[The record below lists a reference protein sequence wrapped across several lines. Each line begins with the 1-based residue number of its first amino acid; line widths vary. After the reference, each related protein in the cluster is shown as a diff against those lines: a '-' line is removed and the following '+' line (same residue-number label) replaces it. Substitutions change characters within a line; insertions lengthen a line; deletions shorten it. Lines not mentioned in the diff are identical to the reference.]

1 MQESTDASIEAF
13 LKPVINYISI
23 AIEIAIAIII
33 TGIVVVTLVGIIRV
47 IISRRS
53 NREEQTK
60 HIQYIRYTLIR
71 GLLIAL
77 DFVVAADILKTILAP
92 SSTELVTLVVVVVI
106 RILLSWSITKEIQSH
121 ADHDRISEEIP
132 SCAI

>member
-1 MQESTDASIEAF
+1 MQESTGASIEAF

-33 TGIVVVTLVGIIRV
+33 TVIVVVTLVGIIRV
-47 IISRRS
+47 ILSRRS
-53 NREEQTK
+53 KREEQTK

-92 SSTELVTLVVVVVI
+92 SSTELATLVVVVVI
-106 RILLSWSITKEIQSH
+106 RILLSWSLTKEIQSH
-121 ADHDRISEEIP
+121 ADHLDRIG
-132 SCAI
+132 

>member
-1 MQESTDASIEAF
+1 MQESTGASIEAF

-23 AIEIAIAIII
+23 AIEVAIAIII
-33 TGIVVVTLVGIIRV
+33 TVIVVVTLVGIIRV
-47 IISRRS
+47 ILSRRS
-53 NREEQTK
+53 KREEQTK

-92 SSTELVTLVVVVVI
+92 SSTELATLVVVVVI
-106 RILLSWSITKEIQSH
+106 RILLSWSLTKEIQSH
-121 ADHDRISEEIP
+121 TDYLDRIG
-132 SCAI
+132 

>member
-1 MQESTDASIEAF
+1 MQESTGTSIEAI

-33 TGIVVVTLVGIIRV
+33 TVIVVATLVGIIRV
-47 IISRRS
+47 ILSRS
-53 NREEQTK
+53 KREEQTK

-92 SSTELVTLVVVVVI
+92 SSTELAVLVVVVVI
-106 RILLSWSITKEIQSH
+106 RILLSWSLTKEIQSH
-121 ADHDRISEEIP
+121 ADHLDRIG
-132 SCAI
+132 

>member
-1 MQESTDASIEAF
+1 MQESTGASIEAF

-47 IISRRS
+47 ILSRRS
-53 NREEQTK
+53 KREEQTK

-92 SSTELVTLVVVVVI
+92 SSTELATLVVVVVI
-106 RILLSWSITKEIQSH
+106 RILLSWSLTKEIQSY
-121 ADHDRISEEIP
+121 ADHLDRIG
-132 SCAI
+132 

>member
-1 MQESTDASIEAF
+1 MQESTGASIEAF

-23 AIEIAIAIII
+23 TIEIAIAIII

-47 IISRRS
+47 ILSRRS
-53 NREEQTK
+53 KREEQTK

-92 SSTELVTLVVVVVI
+92 SSTELATLAVVVVI
-106 RILLSWSITKEIQSH
+106 RVLLSWSLTKEIQSH
-121 ADHDRISEEIP
+121 ADHLDRI
-132 SCAI
+132 A

>member
-106 RILLSWSITKEIQSH
+106 RILLSWSLTKEIQSH
-121 ADHDRISEEIP
+121 ADHDRIS
-132 SCAI
+132 

>member
-1 MQESTDASIEAF
+1 MQESSGASIEAF

-23 AIEIAIAIII
+23 AIEVAIAIII

-47 IISRRS
+47 ILSRS
-53 NREEQTK
+53 KREEQTK
-60 HIQYIRYTLIR
+60 QIEHIRYTLIR

-92 SSTELVTLVVVVVI
+92 SSSELAV
-106 RILLSWSITKEIQSH
+106 LLLL
-121 ADHDRISEEIP
+121 
-132 SCAI
+132 

>member
-1 MQESTDASIEAF
+1 MQESTGASIEAF

-23 AIEIAIAIII
+23 AIEVAIAIII
-33 TGIVVVTLVGIIRV
+33 TVIVVVTLVGIIRV
-47 IISRRS
+47 ILSRRS
-53 NREEQTK
+53 KREEQTK

-92 SSTELVTLVVVVVI
+92 SSTELLVLVVVVVI
-106 RILLSWSITKEIQSH
+106 RILLSWSLTKEIQSQ
-121 ADHDRISEEIP
+121 ADHLDRIG
-132 SCAI
+132 

>member
-106 RILLSWSITKEIQSH
+106 RILLSWSLTKEIQSH
-121 ADHDRISEEIP
+121 ADHLDRIS
-132 SCAI
+132 

>member
-92 SSTELVTLVVVVVI
+92 SSTEL
-106 RILLSWSITKEIQSH
+106 
-121 ADHDRISEEIP
+121 
-132 SCAI
+132 

>member
-1 MQESTDASIEAF
+1 MQESTGASIEAF

-23 AIEIAIAIII
+23 AIEVAIAIII

-47 IISRRS
+47 ILSRRS
-53 NREEQTK
+53 KREEQTK

-92 SSTELVTLVVVVVI
+92 SSTELATLVVVVVI
-106 RILLSWSITKEIQSH
+106 RILLSWSLTKEIQSH
-121 ADHDRISEEIP
+121 TDYLDRIG
-132 SCAI
+132 

>member
-1 MQESTDASIEAF
+1 MQESTGTSIEAI

-33 TGIVVVTLVGIIRV
+33 TVIVVVTLVGIIRV
-47 IISRRS
+47 ILSRRS
-53 NREEQTK
+53 KKEQTK

-92 SSTELVTLVVVVVI
+92 SSNELAILVVIVVI
-106 RILLSWSITKEIQSH
+106 RILLSWSLTKEIQSH
-121 ADHDRISEEIP
+121 ADHLDRIG
-132 SCAI
+132 

>member
-1 MQESTDASIEAF
+1 MQESTGTSIEAI

-33 TGIVVVTLVGIIRV
+33 TVIVVVTLVGIIRV
-47 IISRRS
+47 ILSRS
-53 NREEQTK
+53 KREEQTK

-92 SSTELVTLVVVVVI
+92 SSTELATLVVVVVI
-106 RILLSWSITKEIQSH
+106 RILLSWSLTKEIQSH
-121 ADHDRISEEIP
+121 TDYLDRIG
-132 SCAI
+132 

>member
-1 MQESTDASIEAF
+1 MQESTGASIEAF

-47 IISRRS
+47 ILSRRS
-53 NREEQTK
+53 KREEQTK

-92 SSTELVTLVVVVVI
+92 SSTELATLVVVVVI
-106 RILLSWSITKEIQSH
+106 RILLSWSLTKEIQSN
-121 ADHDRISEEIP
+121 ADHLDRIG
-132 SCAI
+132 

>member
-13 LKPVINYISI
+13 LKPIINYISI

-106 RILLSWSITKEIQSH
+106 RILLSWSLTKEIQSH
-121 ADHDRISEEIP
+121 ADHLDRIS
-132 SCAI
+132 

>member
-1 MQESTDASIEAF
+1 MQESTGASIEAF

-47 IISRRS
+47 ILSRRS
-53 NREEQTK
+53 KREEQTK

-92 SSTELVTLVVVVVI
+92 SSTELATLAVVVVI
-106 RILLSWSITKEIQSH
+106 RILLSWSLTKEIQSN
-121 ADHDRISEEIP
+121 ADHLDRIG
-132 SCAI
+132 

>member
-106 RILLSWSITKEIQSH
+106 RILLSWSLTKEIQSD
-121 ADHDRISEEIP
+121 ADHLDRFS
-132 SCAI
+132 

>member
-53 NREEQTK
+53 HREEQTK

-106 RILLSWSITKEIQSH
+106 RILLSWSLTKEIQSH
-121 ADHDRISEEIP
+121 ADHDRIS
-132 SCAI
+132 

>member
-1 MQESTDASIEAF
+1 MQESTGASIEAF

-47 IISRRS
+47 ILSRRS
-53 NREEQTK
+53 KREEQTK

-92 SSTELVTLVVVVVI
+92 SSTELATLVVVVVI
-106 RILLSWSITKEIQSH
+106 RILLSWSLTKEIQSH
-121 ADHDRISEEIP
+121 TDYLDRIG
-132 SCAI
+132 

>member
-1 MQESTDASIEAF
+1 MQESTGASIEAF

-23 AIEIAIAIII
+23 AIEVAIAIII
-33 TGIVVVTLVGIIRV
+33 TVIVIVTLVGIIRV
-47 IISRRS
+47 ILSRGS
-53 NREEQTK
+53 KREEQTK

-92 SSTELVTLVVVVVI
+92 SSTELATLVVVVVI
-106 RILLSWSITKEIQSH
+106 RILLSWSLTKEIQSH
-121 ADHDRISEEIP
+121 TDYLDRIG
-132 SCAI
+132 

>member
-1 MQESTDASIEAF
+1 MQESTGASIEAF

-23 AIEIAIAIII
+23 AIEVAIAIII
-33 TGIVVVTLVGIIRV
+33 TVIVVVTLVGIIRV
-47 IISRRS
+47 ILSRRS
-53 NREEQTK
+53 KREEQTK

-92 SSTELVTLVVVVVI
+92 SSTELLVLVVVVVI
-106 RILLSWSITKEIQSH
+106 RILLSWSLTKEIRSH
-121 ADHDRISEEIP
+121 ADHLDRV
-132 SCAI
+132 A

>member
-1 MQESTDASIEAF
+1 MQESTGTSIEAI

-33 TGIVVVTLVGIIRV
+33 TVIVVATLVGIIRV
-47 IISRRS
+47 ILSRS
-53 NREEQTK
+53 KREEQTK

-92 SSTELVTLVVVVVI
+92 SSNELAILVVIVVI
-106 RILLSWSITKEIQSH
+106 RILLSWSLTKEIQSH
-121 ADHDRISEEIP
+121 ADHLDRIG
-132 SCAI
+132 

>member
-1 MQESTDASIEAF
+1 MQEFTGASIEAI

-33 TGIVVVTLVGIIRV
+33 TVIVIVTLVGIIRV
-47 IISRRS
+47 ILSRRS
-53 NREEQTK
+53 KGEEQTK

-77 DFVVAADILKTILAP
+77 DFVVAGRHSKNDSGSLFN
-92 SSTELVTLVVVVVI
+92 
-106 RILLSWSITKEIQSH
+106 
-121 ADHDRISEEIP
+121 
-132 SCAI
+132 

>member
-1 MQESTDASIEAF
+1 MQESTGASIEAF

-23 AIEIAIAIII
+23 AIEVAIAIII
-33 TGIVVVTLVGIIRV
+33 TVIVVVTLVGIIRV
-47 IISRRS
+47 ILSRRS
-53 NREEQTK
+53 KREEQTK

-92 SSTELVTLVVVVVI
+92 SSTELATLVVVVVI
-106 RILLSWSITKEIQSH
+106 RILLSWSLTKEIQSH
-121 ADHDRISEEIP
+121 TDYLARIG
-132 SCAI
+132 